1 MVKNAGK
8 EAFHI
13 RIRQTVQRQLFRASC
28 ALECLIWEVK
38 VSARLYALQQVSVK
52 RRLELVWGQGD
63 RFAVVT
69 GVPVFVTNLV
79 VLCRLGDAIDG
90 NRQ

>member
-1 MVKNAGK
+1 LCVRVSHLGGEGFRQA
-8 EAFHI
+8 I
-13 RIRQTVQRQLFRASC
+13 RSATSLRQ
-28 ALECLIWEVK
+28 
-38 VSARLYALQQVSVK
+38 K